1 MRNIRI
7 PQVFTLIHI
16 LPFFACLGKT
26 KKILISIE
34 NQDFT
39 VFCSSLKWCHQESN
53 RGHKDF
59 QSFALPTELWH
70 QSFSFAVA
78 KVSKVFETANY
89 SRKKY
94 EKKLK

>member
-7 PQVFTLIHI
+7 PQVFTLIR
-16 LPFFACLGKT
+16 LGKT

-39 VFCSSLKWCHQESN
+39 VFCFSSKWCHQESN

-70 QSFSFAVA
+70 HYFLFAVA
-78 KVSKVFETANY
+78 KVV
-89 SRKKY
+89 
-94 EKKLK
+94 KLF